1 MYQTITGVES
11 MMGCDICC
19 CLVYR
24 GESVFT
30 IYSNDVEYEV
40 CEMCGIAAEQLGHIT
55 ERVN

>member
-1 MYQTITGVES
+1 
-11 MMGCDICC
+11 MMECDICC

-30 IYSNDVEYEV
+30 IYHNDVEYEV

-55 ERVN
+55 ERVD